1 MTLMLDADMQVRF
14 RSSRQLDLRR
24 DSRAVERK
32 RMLLPSPLP
41 RAALPA
47 PAARQALAA
56 AASQAVMTAE
66 DLRAPSRPRVLGDA
80 PMGDRFRYWYGRS
93 GRRYLFSAVAPGD
106 VADLDGVVVLVAGG
120 AADRP
125 EHVGLNLPVGVPAGA
140 VYVHLL
146 AETDA
151 ARADIIADLAPR
163 AA

>member
-1 MTLMLDADMQVRF
+1 MTLTYDADMQVRY
-14 RSSRQLDLRR
+14 RSSRPLDPRR
-24 DSRAVERK
+24 ESRAVERK
-32 RMLLPSPLP
+32 RMLLPSPLL
-41 RAALPA
+41 RAAPPA

-56 AASQAVMTAE
+56 AATRAALTAE
-66 DLRAPSRPRVLGDA
+66 DLRAPSRPRVLDDA
-80 PMGDRFRYWYGRS
+80 PIGDRFRYWYGRS
-93 GRRYLFSAVAPGD
+93 GRRYLFSAVAASD
-106 VADLDGVVVLVAGG
+106 VADLDGGVVLVAGG

-125 EHVGLNLPVGVPAGA
+125 EHVGLDLPAGVPTGA